1 MSFNLT
7 TPRTTPIPTL
17 APGEK
22 IRADKSIRMDNK
34 KSFDDIVAEREN
46 SQNVTSDETLQ
57 TDYDR
62 EIIEK
67 ERNRLRSLS
76 NMANKE
82 IEENIKT
89 SLVQNLS
96 LKVIITNTIN
106 TLVDILQELSKGNR
120 LEDIF
125 LKGDRMFYLGLL
137 TVFVSFC
144 LYLINITS

>member
-1 MSFNLT
+1 MSNNLKT
-7 TPRTTPIPTL
+7 SIPTL

-22 IRADKSIRMDNK
+22 IRADKSIRQDNK

-46 SQNVTSDETLQ
+46 SQNDTSDETLQ

-62 EIIEK
+62 KIIQN
-67 ERNRLRSLS
+67 ERNRLRKLS

-106 TLVDILQELSKGNR
+106 TLVDILQELSKGDR

>member
-1 MSFNLT
+1 MSNNLKT
-7 TPRTTPIPTL
+7 SIPTL

-22 IRADKSIRMDNK
+22 IRADKSIRQDNK

-46 SQNVTSDETLQ
+46 SQNDTSDETLQ

-62 EIIEK
+62 KIIQN
-67 ERNRLRSLS
+67 ERNRLRKLS

-106 TLVDILQELSKGNR
+106 TLVDILQELSKGHR

-125 LKGDRMFYLGLL
+125 LRGDRMFYLGLL

>member
-1 MSFNLT
+1 MSNPNSNLT
-7 TPRTTPIPTL
+7 SPIPTL
-17 APGEK
+17 TPGEK
-22 IRADKSIRMDNK
+22 IRADKNVRFDDG
-34 KSFDDIVAEREN
+34 KSFDDLLAEREN
-46 SQNVTSDETLQ
+46 NKNEGNDETLQ

>member
-17 APGEK
+17 EPGEK

-62 EIIEK
+62 EIIQK
-67 ERNRLRSLS
+67 ERNRLRKLS
-76 NMANKE
+76 NLANQE
-82 IEENIKT
+82 IEDNIKT
-89 SLVQNLS
+89 SLVQNLT
-96 LKVIITNTIN
+96 LKNIINNTVN
-106 TLVDILQELSKGNR
+106 TLVDVLQELSKGVR

-137 TVFVSFC
+137 TVFVAFC
-144 LYLINITS
+144 LFFINITS